1 MNRLCKI
8 ALAAALLAVP
18 ITAQAQCGGYGGYG
32 GYFGYGGEDRYGCY
46 GSLGWMP
53 AYYLIAFPH
62 PQANLFPSGG
72 WTLYPGEAG
81 SGVPSHSHY
90 SHVFGIVPPAVA
102 ANGVLLRLQ
111 QLGVPIKAPEPQ
123 FLGRNPAAADNVIPP
138 TPRGWLPKDEEKD
151 KNGAANNQPPPR
163 KDKDKDKNDKNDKD
177 KNDKDKNDKDKSSTE
192 RLDPPNV
199 EKKGL

>member
-1 MNRLCKI
+1 MNRLCQI

-18 ITAQAQCGGYGGYG
+18 ITAQAQCCGPNSY
-32 GYFGYGGEDRYGCY
+32 
-46 GSLGWMP
+46 GWMP
-53 AYYLIAFPH
+53 AYYLIEFPH

-177 KNDKDKNDKDKSSTE
+177 KNDKDKSSTE